1 MQKVIFSV
9 CQIVLP
15 LVGAAL
21 DDDDDDDNDY
31 NRLINWLKLEFKIG
45 LLLNCHSFLSCWF
58 ILSVTGL
65 IP

>member
-1 MQKVIFSV
+1 M
-9 CQIVLP
+9 
-15 LVGAAL
+15 VGAAL
-21 DDDDDDDNDY
+21 DDDDDDNDY